1 MKAIVQDRYGPV
13 DVLEFRD
20 IEEPVVG
27 EDDVLV
33 RVRAAGCGPDVW
45 HLMTGQPYFA
55 RLVLGF
61 RRPKVGVRGRDLAGT
76 VQAVGSSVEG
86 FRPGDEVMGI
96 AEGSFAELAI
106 ASPDKLVPKPGMAH
120 LRAGCGR
127 SDLRPLPS

>member
-1 MKAIVQDRYGPV
+1 MKAIVQDRYGPA
-13 DVLEFRD
+13 DLLEFRD

-27 EDDVLV
+27 EDE
-33 RVRAAGCGPDVW
+33 
-45 HLMTGQPYFA
+45 
-55 RLVLGF
+55 
-61 RRPKVGVRGRDLAGT
+61 VGVRGRDLAGT
-76 VQAVGSSVEG
+76 VQVVGSSVEG

-127 SDLRPLPS
+127 SDLRPLP